1 MNEALQVELDTAKK
15 SAKQAAESAQ
25 YAINTCASGDR
36 SLAENA
42 IERGM
47 AKSME
52 AMNHMAKALTI
63 INECG
68 HESSPYEPY
77 EEAQTTT
84 PALPINMQ
92 TMVDFEDSGAIRCV
106 FLTPPMTK
114 SRAAANRFFEIFCVD
129 LQKKIV
135 ANMPQNFRKIED
147 AYVFF
152 IHHFDETD
160 PHKQPYFDNDNLA
173 IKSIFDSVLPFV
185 CFDDASCYCSNLYLS
200 QPDSRDYS
208 ELVVIQKSRA
218 KQWILQ
224 RTDLQFSRDF
234 L

>member
-114 SRAAANRFFEIFCVD
+114 
-129 LQKKIV
+129 
-135 ANMPQNFRKIED
+135 
-147 AYVFF
+147 
-152 IHHFDETD
+152 
-160 PHKQPYFDNDNLA
+160 
-173 IKSIFDSVLPFV
+173 
-185 CFDDASCYCSNLYLS
+185 
-200 QPDSRDYS
+200 
-208 ELVVIQKSRA
+208 
-218 KQWILQ
+218 
-224 RTDLQFSRDF
+224 
-234 L
+234 

>member
-1 MNEALQVELDTAKK
+1 MKEALQVELDTAKK

-77 EEAQTTT
+77 EEAQALSS
-84 PALPINMQ
+84 ALPINMQ

-114 SRAAANRFFEIFCVD
+114 SRAQQIAFLKF
-129 LQKKIV
+129 
-135 ANMPQNFRKIED
+135 
-147 AYVFF
+147 
-152 IHHFDETD
+152 
-160 PHKQPYFDNDNLA
+160 
-173 IKSIFDSVLPFV
+173 SVLICRSKSWQTCRKVSEKSKTPTSF
-185 CFDDASCYCSNLYLS
+185 LS
-200 QPDSRDYS
+200 TILTKLTLTNSR
-208 ELVVIQKSRA
+208 
-218 KQWILQ
+218 ILI
-224 RTDLQFSRDF
+224 TTISLSSQF
-234 L
+234 